1 VEATT
6 EEQVSLRHL
15 SGAEEGKFCT
25 ERRENMGSLFIDCY
39 RGLEA
44 AIINRQTEFV
54 ERLMQML
61 LPIVLVVVGC
71 LLLLLQG

>member
-1 VEATT
+1 
-6 EEQVSLRHL
+6 
-15 SGAEEGKFCT
+15 
-25 ERRENMGSLFIDCY
+25 MGSLFIDCY

-54 ERLMQML
+54 ERFMQML

-71 LLLLLQG
+71 VCCCCCRGSCIDTEQA

>member
-1 VEATT
+1 
-6 EEQVSLRHL
+6 
-15 SGAEEGKFCT
+15 
-25 ERRENMGSLFIDCY
+25 MGSLFIDCY

-71 LLLLLQG
+71 VCCCCCRGSCIDTEQA